1 MKTGRSEIAPTWAST
16 RPSESLVLLARRVR
30 RRLLRSPDR
39 CTCIATIGSQECTEF
54 DLAGLCGLAAV
65 LIADE
70 LHDPTVVR
78 LGMFVSAANALREQH
93 AWARVGIYVVDVT
106 VRQFGEK
113 WPAVMVAPWAAVCQH
128 YRESDRGKAAIRKI
142 QRWEYEADGGAIER
156 LLARGDNK
164 TRTL

>member
-1 MKTGRSEIAPTWAST
+1 MNRHRHRHAP
-16 RPSESLVLLARRVR
+16 PSENLVRLARRVR

-39 CTCIATIGSQECTEF
+39 CTCIAEIGGMDSQECTEF

-65 LIADE
+65 LIADA
-70 LHDPTVVR
+70 LHDPMIVR
-78 LGMFVSAANALREQH
+78 LGMFGAEHTEQHGAEHTEQH
-93 AWARVGIYVVDVT
+93 AWARVGIHVVDVT

-113 WPAVMVAPWAAVCQH
+113 WPAVMVAPWAAVRQH

-156 LLARGDNK
+156 LLAIP
-164 TRTL
+164 T